1 MALKNTIDLQA
12 AAQALRP
19 WLAERFGA
27 GEGDIEIGG
36 IEVNEASGMSSESV
50 LFDVTRTVDGE
61 RRTAGFV
68 ARIAPRGDGLFMDY
82 DLPREALVMD
92 ALARHTDVPAPRVW
106 AGDGDE
112 ALFGAPFV
120 VMERCYGK
128 VPPDD
133 PPFTASGWVLDLA
146 PEDQGRLVDN
156 ALAAI
161 AGIHAADPV
170 ALGVQGLERQDVGA
184 TALEREIA
192 YYERYYAW
200 GSRGVAN
207 PTVDAGLDWIK
218 AHLPATIGTPED
230 PDVISWGD
238 ARLGNMMFGEDL
250 AVTGVFDWE
259 MASLGPR
266 GVDLGW
272 FIFMNRHHSEALG
285 LPLPP
290 GFPDQAGTIAR
301 YEELSGHAV
310 PDADFYVAWSAVRAS
325 IIFTRVGHYMVEL
338 GLVPPDA
345 QMWLSNPA
353 SNLLATILDLPAPSV
368 ASSGWVT
375 GKR

>member
-1 MALKNTIDLQA
+1 MALKNTIDLADA
-12 AAQALRP
+12 AAALRP
-19 WLAERFGA
+19 WLAERLDVDP
-27 GEGDIEIGG
+27 ERVEVTN

-50 LFDVTRTVDGE
+50 LFDVTAPAEDGGTRTGSY
-61 RRTAGFV
+61 V
-68 ARIAPRGDGLFMDY
+68 ARIAPRGEGIFMDY

-92 ALARHTDVPAPRVW
+92 ALARNTPVPAPKVW

-112 ALFGAPFV
+112 GLFGAPFV
-120 VMERCYGK
+120 VMERCYGQ

-146 PEDQGRLVDN
+146 PEDQGRLFDN
-156 ALAAI
+156 ALRTVVEI
-161 AGIHAADPV
+161 NAADPV
-170 ALGVQGLERQDVGA
+170 ALGVQ
-184 TALEREIA
+184 ALHRGDPGDSAFARELA
-192 YYERYYAW
+192 YWERYYAW

-207 PTVDAGLDWIK
+207 PTVDAGLEWIK
-218 AHLPATIGTPED
+218 GNLPSGIERE

-238 ARLGNMMFGEDL
+238 ARLGNMMFGDDL

-272 FIFMNRHHSEALG
+272 FIFMNRHHTEALG

-290 GFPDQAGTIAR
+290 GFPDQVGTVAR
-301 YEELSGHAV
+301 YEELSGQAV
-310 PDADFYVAWSAVRAS
+310 PDADFFVAWAAVRAS
-325 IIFTRVGHYMVEL
+325 IIFTRIGHYMIEL
-338 GLVPPDA
+338 GLIPPDA